1 MHCVGT
7 REEAGSVCVE
17 QRVQDGVGSAR
28 LGPQVSVHTAHLGHI
43 SRVFSEGQGV
53 GASYGELEGNG
64 LRGLGL
70 LLFPPLQ
77 PPSVPPLL
85 GSTLWLNFLCSW
97 ETMLLPHALPL
108 VIVIKPVST
117 HVTVERR
124 GSPTED
130 NWVSPIVRAAGWLR
144 ASLGPPLPPGPSV
157 PAPVSTNPKAARL
170 PCHRVQNQPAQL

>member
-1 MHCVGT
+1 M
-7 REEAGSVCVE
+7 E

-43 SRVFSEGQGV
+43 SPVFSEGQGV
-53 GASYGELEGNG
+53 GAFYGELEGNG

-70 LLFPPLQ
+70 LLFPQLQ

-130 NWVSPIVRAAGWLR
+130 NWVFADCQSCRVAACVVRSPITPWPFCACSSQYKSKGSTTAMPSCSKPTCPALR
-144 ASLGPPLPPGPSV
+144 
-157 PAPVSTNPKAARL
+157 
-170 PCHRVQNQPAQL
+170 